1 MSPNNNILGAN
12 VRRLRKNRGMT
23 QKGLGKAV
31 FHEETWISKLEN
43 GHLTPS
49 PEDCLKLAQT
59 LRCDLS
65 ELKGSNSSNDFRALH
80 HQILERLTTI
90 ETQIEITETIIQA
103 LETDLSALNEFSSFF
118 AASLKKHFLVILL
131 EKLRISHTNL
141 AERLGVSV
149 SLISKSIS
157 NDLPI
162 SENLSKK
169 ISLRIKSFL
178 FFKGFSTPKEFLDFY
193 KKDLAECRLNLIKLR
208 DSLHEE
214 KIALTASDETLI
226 KMSFDSENSDN

>member
-12 VRRLRKNRGMT
+12 VRRLRKNWGMT
-23 QKGLGKAV
+23 QKELGKAV

-65 ELKGSNSSNDFRALH
+65 ELKGSNSSNDFCALH

-103 LETDLSALNEFSSFF
+103 LETDLSALNKFSSFF

-131 EKLRISHTNL
+131 EKLRISHTN
-141 AERLGVSV
+141 SV

-162 SENLSKK
+162 SENLAKK
-169 ISLRIKSFL
+169 ISSRIESFL
-178 FFKGFSTPKEFLDFY
+178 FFKGFSTPKEFWDFY
-193 KKDLAECRLNLIKLR
+193 KNDLAEHRLSLIKLR

-214 KIALTASDETLI
+214 KITLTTIDETII
-226 KMSFDSENSDN
+226 KMSFNSENSDN

>member
-1 MSPNNNILGAN
+1 M
-12 VRRLRKNRGMT
+12 
-23 QKGLGKAV
+23 
-31 FHEETWISKLEN
+31 
-43 GHLTPS
+43 
-49 PEDCLKLAQT
+49 
-59 LRCDLS
+59 
-65 ELKGSNSSNDFRALH
+65 
-80 HQILERLTTI
+80 
-90 ETQIEITETIIQA
+90 
-103 LETDLSALNEFSSFF
+103 
-118 AASLKKHFLVILL
+118 ILL

-162 SENLSKK
+162 SENLAKK
-169 ISLRIKSFL
+169 ISSRIESFL

-193 KKDLAECRLNLIKLR
+193 EKDLAECRLNLIKLR

-214 KIALTASDETLI
+214 KITLTASDETLI

>member
-12 VRRLRKNRGMT
+12 VRRLRKNCGMT

-90 ETQIEITETIIQA
+90 ETQTKNTETIIQA
-103 LETDLSALNEFSSFF
+103 LETDLSALNKFSSFF

-162 SENLSKK
+162 SENLAKK
-169 ISLRIKSFL
+169 ISLRIESFL

-193 KKDLAECRLNLIKLR
+193 ERDLSEHHSSLIELR
-208 DSLHEE
+208 DSLRES
-214 KIALTASDETLI
+214 KSKLITLDETII
-226 KMSFDSENSDN
+226 KMSFNSENSDN

>member
-103 LETDLSALNEFSSFF
+103 LETDLSALNKFSSFF
-118 AASLKKHFLVILL
+118 AAPLKKHFLVILL

-162 SENLSKK
+162 SENLAKK
-169 ISLRIKSFL
+169 ISSRKV
-178 FFKGFSTPKEFLDFY
+178 PPD
-193 KKDLAECRLNLIKLR
+193 KKTSWGKR
-208 DSLHEE
+208 
-214 KIALTASDETLI
+214 ETV
-226 KMSFDSENSDN
+226 